1 MKKSYLIGLLIVG
14 AAIMVAVGVAATHW
28 PNVLA
33 ARSLSTAKTTSSTAK
48 TTASTAKS
56 TANAKTGAAA
66 DNSTEPADDDSV
78 KVVRFASNAIDA
90 PPFLVND
97 LQGHV
102 ISSAQFRGHVV
113 LLSFWA
119 TWCPPCRLEIPELVE
134 LQNRYKDQLQVIGV
148 SMDDDGPRQVA
159 QFAARAGINYSI
171 VMGSSE
177 IVREYGGVPA
187 LPTNFLIDPQGKVV
201 QKHVGLYP
209 LNVYDTEVRALLGM
223 HVDAKVETFKDE
235 GQIFLKN
242 ASLATSLPGV
252 DLKGLTEA
260 QKKAA
265 LKGMNSEGC
274 TCGCRMTVA
283 QCRLL
288 DPTCPVSKGMS
299 GKIVQ
304 KVRSGSHAPPAAA
317 GNHAAG
323 Q

>member
-1 MKKSYLIGLLIVG
+1 MKKSYLIGLLIVA

-33 ARSLSTAKTTSSTAK
+33 ARSVSAPAP
-48 TTASTAKS
+48 
-56 TANAKTGAAA
+56 NAKVAA
-66 DNSTEPADDDSV
+66 DVNNSTEPADDDSV
-78 KVVRFASNAIDA
+78 KVVRFASNAMDA

-97 LQGHV
+97 LQGHA
-102 ISSAQFRGHVV
+102 ISTAQFRGHVV

-134 LQNRYKDQLQVIGV
+134 LQKRYKDQLQVIGV
-148 SMDDDGPRQVA
+148 SMDDDGPREVA
-159 QFAARAGINYSI
+159 QFAARVGINYSI

-209 LNVYDTEVRALLGM
+209 LNLYDTEIRALLGM

-252 DLKGLTEA
+252 DLKGLSEA
-260 QKKAA
+260 QKKEA
-265 LKGMNSEGC
+265 LKGMNSQGC
-274 TCGCRMTVA
+274 PCGCQMTVA

-288 DPTCPVSKGMS
+288 DPTCPVSKAVS
-299 GKIVQ
+299 AKIVD
-304 KVRSGSHAPPAAA
+304 KVRSGAHAPSAAA
-317 GNHAAG
+317 GNRAAG

>member
-1 MKKSYLIGLLIVG
+1 MKKSYLIGVILVAAG
-14 AAIMVAVGVAATHW
+14 AMVAVGIAATHW
-28 PNVLA
+28 PRVLA
-33 ARSLSTAKTTSSTAK
+33 ARSVSTAKPTPP
-48 TTASTAKS
+48 
-56 TANAKTGAAA
+56 AKTGAEAN
-66 DNSTEPADDDSV
+66 NSTEPADDESV
-78 KVVRFASNAIDA
+78 KTVRFASNAIDA

-97 LQGHV
+97 LQGHM
-102 ISSAQFRGHVV
+102 ISTAQFHGHVV

-134 LQNRYKDQLQVIGV
+134 LQKRYKDQLQVIGV
-148 SMDDDGPRQVA
+148 SMDDDGPQQVA
-159 QFAARAGINYSI
+159 QFAARVGINYSI

-187 LPTNFLIDPQGKVV
+187 LPTNFLIDRDGKVV

-209 LNVYDTEVRALLGM
+209 LNLYDTEVRALLGM

-242 ASLATSLPGV
+242 ASLATELPGV

-260 QKKAA
+260 QKKEA
-265 LKGMNSEGC
+265 LKRMNSEGC
-274 TCGCRMTVA
+274 TCGCQMTVA

-288 DPTCPVSKGMS
+288 DPTCPISKGMS
-299 GKIVQ
+299 AKMVRQ
-304 KVRSGSHAPPAAA
+304 VRSGVHAPAATAASRA
-317 GNHAAG
+317 GRAAG